1 MCVCVPMHMCVYF
14 TSKFPEARV
23 NVLGPEAGRCTQ
35 DTGRNGNLQAGI
47 MGWMRR
53 RKQARA

>member
-1 MCVCVPMHMCVYF
+1 MHMCVYF

-23 NVLGPEAGRCTQ
+23 NDLGPEAGRCTQ
-35 DTGRNGNLQAGI
+35 DTGQNGNLQAGI
-47 MGWMRR
+47 MEWMRR